1 MLCVVDIFSKY
12 AWSFPLK
19 DKKGVTIFNTF
30 QSILNDSM
38 KLHPKVKSN
47 KIRVNKGGELYFI
60 IDQWNHG

>member
-1 MLCVVDIFSKY
+1 
-12 AWSFPLK
+12 
-19 DKKGVTIFNTF
+19 
-30 QSILNDSM
+30 M